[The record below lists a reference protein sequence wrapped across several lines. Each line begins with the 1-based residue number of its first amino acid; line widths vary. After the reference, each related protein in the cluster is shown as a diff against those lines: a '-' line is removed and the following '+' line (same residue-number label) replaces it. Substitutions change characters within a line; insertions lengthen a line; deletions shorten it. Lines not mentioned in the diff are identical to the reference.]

1 MNTYEKRNIAEQV
14 EKNKQDILKH
24 FQRDEV
30 LADFGIR
37 IIGQLESAEE
47 LPATAENYG
56 DAYAVGTKSPFN
68 YYIWTRAN
76 NISPVDYWFEFGEI
90 AIAGPQGPKGDRGE
104 KGATGESTYWISTFT
119 LDYLDLE
126 EQDIP
131 IATMVL
137 EYSSGNVY
145 QVQIVNGVKTFNY
158 QMNIKGAT
166 GAQGPRGPKG
176 DPGAQGPKGDKGDTG
191 DVGGFIN
198 IGGIVASEYELPDP
212 EQVQNLTVAFLVGS
226 AEPYN
231 LYIQVGSN
239 SAVAEWMDM
248 GPLNVA
254 TLVTV
259 GGQFQNT
266 WDADTK
272 VDSIPLAQVSG
283 SLVYIRDHLGVDS
296 YRTLS
301 ANPLGGAIPVYNRS
315 STNQGVLKTGTPEAD
330 NDCVNLAYFSANA
343 GGSHWTE
350 LSIDQGMSNSQ
361 SGVFNFPTEVQ
372 GHLINLMIEVDYHRF
387 SDWSDKNSTVFGPV
401 SFRLPGRNLK
411 GMSAT
416 VNGNTSDTEILNQK
430 IELSSSYYGD
440 IGFSYAP
447 IQYRITKDGSMDYYT
462 PEFHVYY
469 QDLGP
474 SFTVNP

>member
-37 IIGQLESAEE
+37 IIGQVDSQEE
-47 LPATAENYG
+47 LPESAAEYG
-56 DAYAVGTKSPFN
+56 DAYAVGTESPFN
-68 YYIWTRAN
+68 YFIWTRAN
-76 NISPVDYWFEFGEI
+76 NLSPVDYWFDFGEI
-90 AIAGPQGPKGDRGE
+90 AIAGPQGPQGDRGPQGETGKSTRWYLYSDAQWNYPSGKKPGDMALTYPSGNVYIVGDNGIWEGTGNIRGPVGPKGDRGV
-104 KGATGESTYWISTFT
+104 KGDTG
-119 LDYLDLE
+119 
-126 EQDIP
+126 P
-131 IATMVL
+131 
-137 EYSSGNVY
+137 
-145 QVQIVNGVKTFNY
+145 
-158 QMNIKGAT
+158 
-166 GAQGPRGPKG
+166 QGP
-176 DPGAQGPKGDKGDTG
+176 QGPKGDTG

-198 IGGIVASEYELPDP
+198 IGGIVANEYELPDP
-212 EQVQNLTVAFLVGS
+212 ENIQNLTVAFLVGS

-231 LYIQVGSN
+231 LYIQVGST
-239 SAVAEWMDM
+239 SAEAEWMDM

-254 TLVTV
+254 TYVSV
-259 GGQFQNT
+259 NGQYQNT
-266 WDADTK
+266 WNADTK

-283 SLVYIRDHLGVDS
+283 SLVYIRDHLGVDG

-301 ANPLGGAIPVYNRS
+301 AIPSGGAIPVYNRS

-330 NDCVNLAYFSANA
+330 NDCVNLAYFNANA

-372 GHLINLMIEVDYHRF
+372 GHLVNIVIEVDYHRF
-387 SDWSDKNSTVFGPV
+387 SDWSDKNSTVFGPFG
-401 SFRLPGRNLK
+401 FRMPGRAVK
-411 GMSAT
+411 GMSA
-416 VNGNTSDTEILNQK
+416 VINGNTSDTEILNQK

-440 IGFSYAP
+440 INFSYAP
-447 IQYRITKDGSMDYYT
+447 VNFRITKDSGMDYYT
-462 PEFHVYY
+462 PEYHVYY

-474 SFTVNP
+474 SFTVYP